1 MVGPVFG
8 SMPESAAEALL
19 AEVREGVK
27 DLRKWCLGNGEEGF
41 VTKLALLE
49 QRVGALEKAESR
61 AGEAEW
67 RFWAK
72 IVGVASVAAGAIE
85 GIATLIR

>member
-19 AEVREGVK
+19 KEVRESVK

-41 VTKLALLE
+41 ATKLALLE
-49 QRVGALEKAESR
+49 LRVRALEKDEPD
-61 AGEAEW
+61 
-67 RFWAK
+67 
-72 IVGVASVAAGAIE
+72 GVVKARMVAIGHIAVAVAAAASLAMQIFS
-85 GIATLIR
+85 